1 MSNRKIIVDYTYT
14 TNFAHPISEEAQA
27 LFDIIKKY
35 STVNDIKWKMSNDLL
50 SLEAGYKGSQAKYI
64 DLNDLA
70 LIIFQAGIIQGIREE
85 RKRKNKLST
94 IF

>member
-50 SLEAGYKGSQAKYI
+50 ALEIGFYGKQCRYMDLNFMAVALFEAGRIY
-64 DLNDLA
+64 
-70 LIIFQAGIIQGIREE
+70 GIRQE
-85 RKRKNKLST
+85 REKNK
-94 IF
+94 